1 MRAALRALTN
11 WYDQLIIRWFGPT
24 LFSKQTLTMGLRR
37 IAKKTLSDE
46 VYDQLSGEIVEGRF
60 DPGISLPAERQLC
73 DMLGVNRGAIREALK
88 RLAHAGLVSISQGG
102 GTKVLDFRRNAG
114 LDLLMQ
120 LLFRRDNTVDLE
132 VARSIMEMRAALAPD
147 IARLCA
153 QRADEADVAVLRK
166 IVGQMTAAA
175 ERDALSELQDLSLRF
190 WDALVR
196 GSGNIAYEL
205 AFNTLRET
213 YDRLRDVLVQVMAD
227 EVRDVRSHRT
237 IAEAV
242 ARGDELSAKHV
253 ASALM
258 EQGTRRVL
266 ALVAALQDATLPVP
280 VPGDEDEDDPSG
292 AADPSDAVDPPDADD
307 PPDATDP

>member
-1 MRAALRALTN
+1 
-11 WYDQLIIRWFGPT
+11 
-24 LFSKQTLTMGLRR
+24 MGLRR

-73 DMLGVNRGAIREALK
+73 ETLGVNRGAIREALK
-88 RLAHAGLVSISQGG
+88 RLAQAGLVSISQGG

-114 LDLLMQ
+114 LDLLMR
-120 LLFRRDNTVDLE
+120 LLFRRDGTVDLD
-132 VARSIMEMRAALAPD
+132 VARSVMEMRAALAPD

-153 QRADEADVAVLRK
+153 QRADQEVVALLRQ
-166 IVGQMTAAA
+166 IVAEMEDAAST
-175 ERDALSELQDLSLRF
+175 DDLPQLQGLSLRF
-190 WDALVR
+190 WDTMVR

-205 AFNTLRET
+205 SFNTLRET

-227 EVRDVRSHRT
+227 EFRDVRSHRS

-242 ARGDELSAKHV
+242 ARADDLSAKHV
-253 ASALM
+253 SGALM

-266 ALVAALQDATLPVP
+266 ELVAALDDATRQ
-280 VPGDEDEDDPSG
+280 GEGSSDPQAS
-292 AADPSDAVDPPDADD
+292 
-307 PPDATDP
+307 